1 MKITKSADCG
11 NSPKN
16 LLVQKICIAYIKG
29 DKTYFKRFIADE
41 AKLGDIWQVGDN
53 GKVALSDIVQ
63 VRINHPISH
72 GKSGAAEYSVLY
84 KDKQTE
90 QYCLFIE
97 FDSAAG
103 KKIQRLERYVL
114 KKR

>member
-1 MKITKSADCG
+1 MKIIKSADCG

-16 LLVQKICIAYIKG
+16 LLVQEICIAYIKR
-29 DKTYFKRFIADE
+29 DFKFFKRFIADE

-53 GKVALSDIVQ
+53 GKAALSDVIQ

-72 GKSGAAEYSVLY
+72 GKSGAAEYTVHY

-90 QYCLFIE
+90 QFCLFVE

-103 KKIQRLERYVL
+103 KKNQRLERYVL
-114 KKR
+114 QKR